1 MVRALKLIATVFAFA
16 GSASAFSV
24 LSPSS
29 SSRLS
34 STVCIWGTATPIVA
48 DGLVMKPSSAESETT
63 KKSGGPAVLERPETE
78 RKVRTEDPVKQ
89 RKDAGGKSWEVRI
102 YNDGMNTREH
112 VARSLVQV
120 TGMAESDAYSTMMQA
135 HQNGI
140 AVVGVWVYEIAEM
153 YHDALRKQGILCDLV
168 PVEEDGTN

>member
-1 MVRALKLIATVFAFA
+1 MVRALKLIVSVFALA

-24 LSPSS
+24 SAFSS

-34 STVCIWGTATPIVA
+34 STVCLWGTATSVVTDI
-48 DGLVMKPSSAESETT
+48 LVMKPSNGEAETT

-78 RKVRTEDPVKQ
+78 RKVRTEDPVKE
-89 RKDAGGKSWEVRI
+89 RKNAGGKVWEVRI

-153 YHDALRKQGILCDLV
+153 YHDALRKQGIVCDLV
-168 PVEEDGTN
+168 PVEEDGAN